1 MDVQEIEQKNHKMA
15 LVLKIIEFQLQTT
28 NSHNPEEDTCHWRL
42 IYYETPL
49 GFKISLRE
57 IFSKSGSLRAM
68 KKYD

>member
-28 NSHNPEEDTCHWRL
+28 NSRNPEEDTCHWRL

-49 GFKISLRE
+49 RFKISLRE
-57 IFSKSGSLRAM
+57 IFSKSGSLRAL